1 MPADN
6 STNLNITYG
15 SDPLRVVLEKYAYAI
30 SRDALTNVFRA
41 YWPDIA
47 THVFHRHPWGA

>member
-1 MPADN
+1 VPADN